1 MITLIKEKEN
11 NVSKLNLETATIDE
25 LEEECQKVEGT
36 NYGHNII
43 GIICRVTEKRFGK
56 EEAERLFNDYQG

>member
-1 MITLIKEKEN
+1 M
-11 NVSKLNLETATIDE
+11 SKLNLETATIDE